1 MKFLFSI
8 SFLFI
13 SFNALLAQIP
23 FVIIDSLEL
32 TGNHRTKDYIIK
44 NELDFATGDTIL
56 FTELEKHFKENKNR
70 LLSTGL
76 FIDVAFNLKKYD
88 SRTSKGTISIKTNES
103 WYIYPSVY
111 FELTD
116 RNFNEWFYDHNAKLS
131 RINIALDLKHKNLS
145 GNRDPLKI
153 KIQRGITKKLEL
165 QYIRPFLNMN
175 HRIGF
180 TFNTMYKY
188 SKEIAYNTENNKL
201 VFYRDE
207 NSNMFRQFRVSTGI
221 VYRPKLFL
229 THKFEVNFYDNLI
242 DKIVL
247 TEFNPGFFNNDTK
260 QKYFEVKY
268 TFAYDK
274 REFRVYPKGGYF
286 IGLSMVK
293 SGLGIFK
300 DLNLLDIYISM
311 EKYFPVY
318 RNFISTYK
326 LQAKKRL
333 TGNKAPYFNNKSLG
347 YEDDYLNGYELYV
360 IDGEDY
366 YCVKSAQKLKLFAGK
381 LNLEKRINIDQFQSI
396 PYEFYFS
403 FNFDLGYVNNN
414 SNFVLNNFTNRL
426 LYGYGPGLD
435 MIIYNNYFQLNYSI
449 NHIGEGG
456 IFFHYKTKI

>member
-13 SFNALLAQIP
+13 SFNTLLAQIP
-23 FVIIDSLEL
+23 FVIIDSIEL
-32 TGNHRTKDYIIK
+32 TGNHHTKDYIIK
-44 NELDFATGDTIL
+44 NELDFTIGDTIF
-56 FTELEKHFKENKNR
+56 FTELEKSFKENKNR

-76 FIDVAFNLKKYD
+76 FVDAAFNLKKYD
-88 SRTSKGTISIKTNES
+88 SNTNRGTISIKTIES

-116 RNFNEWFYDHNAKLS
+116 RNFNDWFYDHNAKLN
-131 RINIALDLKHKNLS
+131 RINIALDLNHKNLS

-165 QYIRPFLNMN
+165 QYIRPFLSMN

-180 TFNTMYKY
+180 IFNTMYKY

-201 VFYRDE
+201 VFYRDDDK
-207 NSNMFRQFRVSTGI
+207 NMLRQFRISTGI
-221 VYRPKLFL
+221 IFRPKLFL
-229 THKFEVNFYDNLI
+229 THKFEMNFHDNLI
-242 DKIVL
+242 DKIVQ
-247 TEFNPGFFNNDTK
+247 TKFNPDFFNENTK

-268 TFAYDK
+268 SFVYDK

-286 IGLSMVK
+286 IGFSMVK

-300 DLNLLDIYISM
+300 DLDILDLFVSM
-311 EKYFPVY
+311 EKYFPIY
-318 RNFISTYK
+318 KNFISSYK
-326 LQAKKRL
+326 FKVRKRL
-333 TGNKAPYFNNKSLG
+333 MNNKASYYNNKSLG
-347 YEDDYLNGYELYV
+347 YEDNYLNGYELYV

-366 YCVKSAQKLKLFAGK
+366 FCVNSAQKLKLFSGK
-381 LNLEKRINIDQFQSI
+381 LNLKRLININQFQLI
-396 PYEFYFS
+396 PYEFHLS

-414 SNFVLNNFTNRL
+414 SNFVLNNFTNRF